1 MSGHEDFQYYLYY
14 LVPLLILFFGLSI
27 TFIYLYIQKRN
38 ELLEYKSNESGLI
51 KAAYY
56 DKATNLPNKLNVD
69 MAVNDQI
76 RRCIRHHKSFFTAIV
91 KVDTLNEIYNAE
103 IQKAIIVETANRL
116 SSAVRDEDLVGYI
129 LDGSFVI
136 VFNEY
141 LEEVNLDTI
150 FRRIAN
156 SFKKELTVSD
166 KPQKIKISVGVA
178 KYPENAQTPHEL
190 INFATLNR
198 K

>member
-14 LVPLLILFFGLSI
+14 LIALLIFFLGLSI
-27 TFIYLYIQKRN
+27 TFAYLYIQKRN
-38 ELLEYKSNESGLI
+38 EFLKYKSNESGLI

-56 DKATNLPNKLNVD
+56 DELTNLPNKKNVD
-69 MAVNDQI
+69 MALNEQI
-76 RRCIRHHKSFFTAIV
+76 KRCIRHHKSFFAAIV
-91 KVDTLNEIYNAE
+91 KVETLNEIYNAE
-103 IQKAIIVETANRL
+103 MEKAIIVETAHRL
-116 SSAVRDEDLVGYI
+116 SSAVRDEDLVAYL

-150 FRRIAN
+150 FRRINN
-156 SFKKELTVSD
+156 SFKKELTVSG
-166 KPQKIKISVGVA
+166 KPQKIKISVGLA
-178 KYPENAQTPHEL
+178 KYPENAQTSHEL